1 MEKELL
7 GVFVSAHPLQQ
18 MTVDLS
24 GVITCFCGD
33 LNEGHAG
40 KSVLLAGN
48 ITRVNP
54 ISTKKGDRMAFVT
67 LEDLQGQCDVVVFP
81 RTWEATK
88 DLWQVDK
95 IVLLRGKAEMRG
107 EKISVVCEEV
117 RDYIMRAS
125 AADDDSYAGALA
137 HRETM
142 FQSAASKGD
151 AWAQAEHTAGNLAEP
166 EGLAARD
173 QALEEPDWLREAP
186 PSWDEGVGPLAKSA
200 RETPGPEV
208 SSPVPEPAP
217 SPPRPSLL
225 VQVTVQR
232 TQDVERD
239 KRLLTWVYDLLREH
253 PGPDRFCVILRK
265 NGGQLQL
272 DFPNDTTRFSGELE
286 QQLVRRLGAGNVEV
300 RELS

>member
-1 MEKELL
+1 
-7 GVFVSAHPLQQ
+7 
-18 MTVDLS
+18 VDLS
-24 GVITCFCGD
+24 GVITCFCGE
-33 LNEGHAG
+33 LNESHAG
-40 KSVLLAGN
+40 KPVMLAGN
-48 ITRVNP
+48 ITRINP

-117 RDYIMRAS
+117 RDYVMRAS
-125 AADDDSYAGALA
+125 AAEDDSPGSALA
-137 HRETM
+137 RRETL
-142 FQSAASKGD
+142 FQSAADNGD
-151 AWAQAEHTAGNLAEP
+151 SWAEPSGAADLAEP
-166 EGLAARD
+166 ESLAAGD
-173 QALEEPDWLREAP
+173 EMLQEPDWLREAP
-186 PSWDEGVGPLAKSA
+186 PPWDDDAGPLAKGA
-200 RETPGPEV
+200 GETSRPEDP
-208 SSPVPEPAP
+208 SPASEPVPSSSRPAV
-217 SPPRPSLL
+217 L
-225 VQVTVQR
+225 VQITVQR

-239 KRLLTWVYDLLREH
+239 KRLLNWVYDLLREH

-265 NGGQLQL
+265 NGGKLQL

-300 RELS
+300 RELG